1 MTMKIKKTLIMSALL
16 LTLAAASIGAES
28 SQTSIKR
35 KVISGGG
42 SKSSGSGLVLNAT
55 VGQTSTKYS
64 TANTIAL
71 QAGFWQR
78 IASSGS
84 CCIGIRGDLNSDG
97 TDNSVLDLT
106 FMIDR
111 IFRGGPPAA
120 CPEEADLNQD
130 GSPSTV
136 LDLTFI
142 VDTIFRGGP
151 DPGGC

>member
-1 MTMKIKKTLIMSALL
+1 MYRTFFLTVIAALL
-16 LTLAAASIGAES
+16 LGAASIGAES
-28 SQTSIKR
+28 SQTSIKW

-42 SKSSGSGLVLNAT
+42 SKSSASGLVLNAT
-55 VGQTSTKYS
+55 IGQTSTKYS
-64 TANTIAL
+64 TANAIAL
-71 QAGFWQR
+71 QAGFWQGEG
-78 IASSGS
+78 ILGG

-120 CPEEADLNQD
+120 CPEEADLNGD

-136 LDLTFI
+136 LDLTFL
-142 VDTIFRGGP
+142 VDDIFRGGP

>member
-1 MTMKIKKTLIMSALL
+1 MSRTFFLTAIATLL
-16 LTLAAASIGAES
+16 LGAAGIGAES
-28 SQTSIKR
+28 SQTSIKW

-42 SKSSGSGLVLNAT
+42 SKSSAAGLVLNAT
-55 VGQTSTKYS
+55 VGQTSTTYS
-64 TANTIAL
+64 TANAIAL

-78 IASSGS
+78 QASSGS

-97 TDNSVLDLT
+97 TDNGVLDLT
-106 FMIDR
+106 FMIDE

-136 LDLTFI
+136 LDLTFLI
-142 VDTIFRGGP
+142 DTIFRGGP
-151 DPGGC
+151 DPGSC